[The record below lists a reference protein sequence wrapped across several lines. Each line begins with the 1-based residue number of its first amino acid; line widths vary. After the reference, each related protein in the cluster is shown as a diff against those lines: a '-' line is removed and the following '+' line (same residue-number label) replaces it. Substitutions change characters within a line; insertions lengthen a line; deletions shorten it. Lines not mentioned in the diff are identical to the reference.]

1 MSVLI
6 RPVKTEKS
14 MKNAQSNSFTFIV
27 STMATKYQIRQ
38 AVKDNFD
45 VDATEVR
52 TLNTMG
58 KTRRMKKN
66 LRLLPDLKKAIITL
80 KEGQTISLFE
90 VEKKGKGKRVTVENK
105 K

>member
-14 MKNAQSNSFTFIV
+14 MKNAEGNSFTFIV
-27 STMATKYQIRQ
+27 SNTATKYQIRQ
-38 AVKDNFD
+38 AIKDNFD
-45 VDATEVR
+45 VEAIDIR

-58 KTRRMKKN
+58 KIRRMKKK
-66 LRLLPDLKKAIITL
+66 LRQLPDSKKAIVTL
-80 KEGQTISLFE
+80 KAGQTISLFE
-90 VEKKGKGKRVTVENK
+90 VKKKKGKK